1 MDVILAQ
8 DIPTVGTQGSIVTVK
23 PGYAR
28 NYLFPR
34 GMAKPATAGNTR
46 VVEQL
51 KRKQAAQVEQAKA
64 AAQQTA
70 DQLAALSCTI
80 SAAVG
85 EQEKL
90 HGSVT
95 TADIAAALKEHGIV
109 VDKRQLVLD
118 SPITQL
124 GVYKVLVKLHPE
136 ITATVKVWI
145 VTA

>member
-34 GMAKPATAGNTR
+34 GLAKPATAGNTR

-51 KRKQAAQVEQAKA
+51 KRKQAAQAEQAKT
-64 AAQQTA
+64 AAQQIA

-109 VDKRQLVLD
+109 VDKRQLTLEA
-118 SPITQL
+118 PITQL
-124 GVYKVLVKLHPE
+124 GVYKASVKLHPE

-145 VTA
+145 VKA

>member
-28 NYLFPR
+28 NYLFPH